1 MILVDTSAWVE
12 SLRAT
17 GSAVHVELRKLI
29 ANEAPLATTDP
40 VVMELL
46 AGARDGAQV
55 GRLRRLLLR
64 FDHLGVEGLG
74 DYERA
79 AAVYRSCRDKG
90 RTVRSLVDCL
100 IATVAIREQVP
111 VLEQDRDFDGIAGHT
126 ERRLHLP
133 GG

>member
-12 SLRAT
+12 YLRAT

-46 AGARDGAQV
+46 AGAREGAQD
-55 GRLRRLLLR
+55 GGLRRLFLR
-64 FDHLGVEGLG
+64 LDHLSVEGLG

-111 VLEQDRDFDGIAGHT
+111 VLEQDRDFDVIAAQR
-126 ERRLHLP
+126 ELRLHLP